1 MKNRTIYDVLDQV
14 MENYTYTIEQTGKKV
29 CLFGKVYI
37 ERIDTTVTN
46 ESTFYKTGEREDE
59 YRLETAIKKFK
70 EGLRNKVAEVIKNHV
85 EELTDDEEMIKK
97 LQYEITTL
105 KKTVSKTEQELCD
118 TRRDLEEA
126 RAKIA
131 QLELEKSITLPYTPA
146 NPCTGTTTPWITWQT
161 EPYEIPIPTEIGD
174 KPWWRNN
181 YTCSYDSSNYCNE
194 KYIDFLKR
202 EIGKMTD
209 EATYNEFIHNNKR
222 KNGEEV

>member
-29 CLFGKVYI
+29 CLSGKVYI

-70 EGLRNKVAEVIKNHV
+70 EGLRNKVAEVIKSHA

-105 KKTVSKTEQELCD
+105 KKTISKTEQELCD

-131 QLELEKSITLPYTPA
+131 QLELEKSIMLPPYGPA
-146 NPCTGTTTPWITWQT
+146 NPYTGTTSPWITWQT
-161 EPYEIPIPTEIGD
+161 EPYEIGD
-174 KPWWRNN
+174 KPWWQNN
-181 YTCSYDSSNYCNE
+181 FTCSYDGSNLSNGE
-194 KYIDFLKR
+194 YIDYLKR
-202 EIGKMTD
+202 EIDKKID
-209 EATYNEFIHNNKR
+209 EENLHSLLYGNKR
-222 KNGEEV
+222 KNGEER